1 MASISTRRALNSASK
16 SPFEPLR
23 RSAKSLSA
31 AVLIWHCTICC
42 PFLIVNLN
50 AIRSASYPMAFPV
63 LSGMNPVPFPT
74 TREADHAV
82 GCQVSIY
89 RARQLTFWKQ
99 RSKACPQRFASS
111 RPAGIAGDVT
121 DPVLQQVNGS
131 FGYRHG
137 QRWIC
142 AGVSA
147 TSRNRIDGNVP
158 GASWPAKCRW
168 GGMTSPVSHALKRE
182 EITRV
187 RESL

>member
-1 MASISTRRALNSASK
+1 M
-16 SPFEPLR
+16 
-23 RSAKSLSA
+23 
-31 AVLIWHCTICC
+31 
-42 PFLIVNLN
+42 
-50 AIRSASYPMAFPV
+50 
-63 LSGMNPVPFPT
+63 
-74 TREADHAV
+74 
-82 GCQVSIY
+82 
-89 RARQLTFWKQ
+89 
-99 RSKACPQRFASS
+99 
-111 RPAGIAGDVT
+111 AGDVT
-121 DPVLQQVNGS
+121 DPVLVLQCSTPSERLQQVNGS

>member
-1 MASISTRRALNSASK
+1 MCFEKILTTLVFSLDDWSNSADAMASISTRRALNSASK

-111 RPAGIAGDVT
+111 RPAGICGDPT
-121 DPVLQQVNGS
+121 EIDPVLVLQCSTPSEVVAMGNVG
-131 FGYRHG
+131 FALAR
-137 QRWIC
+137 
-142 AGVSA
+142 
-147 TSRNRIDGNVP
+147 SRNITKSD
-158 GASWPAKCRW
+158 RW
-168 GGMTSPVSHALKRE
+168 GGETGGR
-182 EITRV
+182 
-187 RESL
+187 